1 MSLRTCR
8 FALLALAL
16 GTLGAC
22 NGYLKENIGLAVTQ
36 PSYGALHPYYA
47 SLCAAS
53 QFRKL
58 PDTGI
63 AIEGGGFGGHA
74 VLYLNGVCRVTDAH
88 YPVLKLCEE
97 GFDAD
102 DAGVGLSV
110 NDHYEN
116 ANWVATP
123 GRQFFFHGLIV
134 PGKGLTRA
142 TYDATVATAEAR
154 GILDGVTFRDVYLQ
168 ARPPD
173 LDEETYKYQ
182 ISFGTDY
189 ALNGARDR
197 YCAKV
202 PLSRA
207 QMGAAVD
214 YLNGVNAPY
223 RAGTA
228 KFTWSVVRNN
238 CSHLYHNALA
248 AAGVWPVWPV
258 NRPLVVSA
266 FSFPTPK
273 NEFVNLVRRTN
284 DGPLDDVEALW
295 ADPVARS
302 SLLKFGALPVAP
314 GATIELERIAEP
326 NAIYD
331 GRIELVFYDD
341 PTLGHYER
349 RYRRILRDPR
359 YSDTRAN
366 LAHYAALYAKIEA
379 DRRPLA
385 WHLRHM
391 KREGVRD
398 LSGFE
403 EFYARYYAYIGQQ
416 RSAVTRDLKQ
426 LGAGQEWALRA
437 RGGFGSEI
445 ALNQIGKTAFGRKTA
460 YTFPESGP
468 GSRGVW
474 SH

>member
-1 MSLRTCR
+1 MRGRAHR
-8 FALLALAL
+8 FLALAL
-16 GTLGAC
+16 VMCALSAC
-22 NGYLKENIGLAVTQ
+22 HGYLKENVGLAVTQ
-36 PSYGALHPYYA
+36 PSYSALHPYYA

-74 VLYLNGVCRVTDAH
+74 VLYLNGVCRVKDAH
-88 YPVLKLCEE
+88 YPVLKLCDE
-97 GFDAD
+97 GFDVED
-102 DAGVGLSV
+102 TGVGLSV

-123 GRQFFFHGLIV
+123 GRQFFFHGLV
-134 PGKGLTRA
+134 QPGEGLSKA
-142 TYDATVATAEAR
+142 TYDATVAAAAQR
-154 GILDGVTFRDVYLQ
+154 GILDGVKFRDVYLK

-202 PLSRA
+202 PLSRV

-223 RAGTA
+223 HAGTA
-228 KFTWSVVRNN
+228 KFSWNVVRNN

-248 AAGVWPVWPV
+248 AAGVWPMWPV
-258 NRPLVVSA
+258 NRPLLISA

-284 DGPLDDVEALW
+284 DGPLSDVEALW
-295 ADPVARS
+295 ADPVARE
-302 SLLKFGALPVAP
+302 SLLKFDALPVAP
-314 GATIELERIAEP
+314 GATIELERIVEP
-326 NAIYD
+326 NAVYD
-331 GRIELVFYDD
+331 SHIKIVFYDD
-341 PTLGHYER
+341 PNLGRYER
-349 RYRRILRDPR
+349 RYRQILRDPR
-359 YSDTRAN
+359 YSATRPN
-366 LAHYAALYAKIEA
+366 LAYFSALYARIEA
-379 DRRPLA
+379 DRKPLS

-391 KREGVRD
+391 KLVGVRNLD
-398 LSGFE
+398 GFE
-403 EFYARYYAYIGQQ
+403 EFYARYYAYIGKQ
-416 RSAVTRDLKQ
+416 RIAVAQELKR
-426 LGAGQEWALRA
+426 LGAGPR
-437 RGGFGSEI
+437 
-445 ALNQIGKTAFGRKTA
+445 
-460 YTFPESGP
+460 
-468 GSRGVW
+468 SRE
-474 SH
+474 